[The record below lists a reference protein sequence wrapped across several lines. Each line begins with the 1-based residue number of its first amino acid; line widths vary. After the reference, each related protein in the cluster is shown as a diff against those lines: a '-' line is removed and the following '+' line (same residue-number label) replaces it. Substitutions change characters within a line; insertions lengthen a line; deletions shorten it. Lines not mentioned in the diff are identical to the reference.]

1 MAKKIKEPPKERLFT
16 IEEMAKVLQIDK
28 RTLVEWVQFR
38 RIPYVKVD
46 GQYVRFRLSD
56 IAKWVREKNR
66 PQHKVNLT

>member
-16 IEEMAKVLQIDK
+16 VEEMAKVLQVDK

-46 GQYVRFRLSD
+46 GRFVRFRLSD

-66 PQHKVNLT
+66 PQHKANLT